1 MSKSLN
7 RNLAELIDGTGSAV
21 AGGLTVYATKENLPS
36 TGLTSGDQAYVT
48 NSSRFYI
55 SNGSGW
61 YNVALVNANPA
72 LTISPSGVIELDNEG
87 SATTITLT
95 ATDSDNA
102 VAGLIF
108 SVESDGDFFKLATLS
123 QDSSVFTITPRSK
136 DSATSL
142 NFDGTSTLT
151 FKASDGVSFGTGTST
166 LTLTFAIQYSQY
178 TTMLLKADTGSN
190 DNQVDASTNSTSI
203 TEYGSVTSSAFS
215 PYHPGGYSYYFDGN
229 GDYIAFPDNNGFEFD
244 GDFTIE
250 LWFFK
255 TAAISV
261 GANTTYGAL
270 VGGNASSGNGWTI
283 YITNSTN
290 VVSFFHSS
298 FLLTSTAV
306 SDNVWNHVAV
316 TRSGT
321 SLKLFIN
328 GTEAASAT
336 NSTTFN
342 QNTNNSGS
350 RIGYDIDGN
359 GYFPGYIR
367 DVRIVKG
374 TAVYTS
380 AFSVPTEP
388 LTAISGT
395 QLLACHLPYI
405 RDGSTNDLTLTTSG
419 TPQAKRYTPYDY
431 EGTYVKTSHGGS
443 VHFNGTSD
451 YLDIETAT
459 AADFG
464 TGDFTVEVW
473 WYPTTPTQ
481 NGVLWAGFTN
491 ATNTSN
497 NVCEFYLGLSTG
509 YLRPHIN
516 TNLSGTWTTRI
527 STTEFCFDKTWNH
540 VAYVRN
546 GNVGNIYINGK
557 KGPDTTID
565 ASAQFNNPF
574 TALRVF
580 RSRQTTTSYG
590 KGYLADLRIVKGTAV
605 YTADFT
611 PPTAP
616 LTAITNTEVL
626 TMTNKHSTWDQ
637 GSGIRIKPVG
647 TAAASNT
654 QRKFTSSSAMYMD
667 GNSDYFEISSSDPMV
682 DLINFGTQDFTIET
696 FVYSISTNQNYPSF
710 ISSTTG
716 WSSGASGHRFD
727 NTGYSGKFWFG
738 LNGSSGR
745 NNGDPFMHSNN
756 DFNHDT
762 WYHYALTRSGNT
774 FRMFVNGS
782 LEDTQTYTGA
792 YNMAHGGCRLGWATW
807 DGGAGYFYGYIQDLR
822 VTKGFARY
830 TSAFTAPTA
839 TFEG

>member
-48 NSSRFYI
+48 NTSRFYI

-151 FKASDGVSFGTGTST
+151 FKASDGVSFGTGTSA

-215 PYHPGGYSYYFDGN
+215 PYHPGGYSYYFDGTGDWITIAN
-229 GDYIAFPDNNGFEFD
+229 GSEQMVPET
-244 GDFTIE
+244 GDFTVE
-250 LWFFK
+250 FWFY
-255 TAAISV
+255 TANASTRMDPYSSYTGTTGFGIILSYGSAGTV
-261 GANTTYGAL
+261 TTYNGNTLTNQSA
-270 VGGNASSGNGWTI
+270 GGQFSA
-283 YITNSTN
+283 
-290 VVSFFHSS
+290 
-298 FLLTSTAV
+298 
-306 SDNVWNHVAV
+306 NVWNHLAV
-316 TRSGT
+316 SRSGT
-321 SLKLFIN
+321 TTKIFIN
-328 GTEAASAT
+328 GTAIHTNTSDSTDYSGTSALYIGAAGNAT
-336 NSTTFN
+336 QPYT
-342 QNTNNSGS
+342 
-350 RIGYDIDGN
+350 GYL
-359 GYFPGYIR
+359 R
-367 DVRIVKG
+367 DVRFVKG

-380 AFSVPTEP
+380 NFTAPSEP

-405 RDGSTNDLTLTTSG
+405 RDGSANDYTLTVNG
-419 TPQAKRYTPYDY
+419 TPQAKRYTPYDH

-451 YLDIETAT
+451 YLDIETST

-527 STTEFCFDKTWNH
+527 STTEFCYDKTWNH

-557 KGPDTTID
+557 KGPDTAID

-654 QRKFTSSSAMYMD
+654 TRKFTSSSAMYMD
-667 GNSDYFEISSSDPMV
+667 GNSDYFDISSSDPMV
-682 DLINFGTQDFTIET
+682 DLINFGTQDFTIEV
-696 FVYSISTNQNYPSF
+696 FVRPEMTNQNYPSF
-710 ISSTTG
+710 ISSTSG
-716 WSSGASGHRFD
+716 WNSGASGHRFD
-727 NTGYSGKFWFG
+727 NIGYGTKFWFG
-738 LNGSSGR
+738 LNGASGR
-745 NNGDPFMHSNN
+745 NNGDPFMHSTNN
-756 DFNHDT
+756 FLHEL
-762 WYHYALTRSGNT
+762 WHHYAITRSGNT
-774 FRMFVNGS
+774 FRMFVNGA

-830 TSAFTAPTA
+830 TSSFTAPTA